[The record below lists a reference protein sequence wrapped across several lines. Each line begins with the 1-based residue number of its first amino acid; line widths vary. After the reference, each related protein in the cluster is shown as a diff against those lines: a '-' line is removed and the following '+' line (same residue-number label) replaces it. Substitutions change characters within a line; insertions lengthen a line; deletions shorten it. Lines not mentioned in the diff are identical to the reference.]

1 VCLQGAKELAKG
13 LRVHTSLTDLSLAE
27 NPLRTE
33 GLEHICQALAG
44 LFHVSVFSSIF
55 SHD

>member
-1 VCLQGAKELAKG
+1 
-13 LRVHTSLTDLSLAE
+13 VHTSLTDLSLAE

-44 LFHVSVFSSIF
+44 LFPCLCVFLYLLSRMITF
-55 SHD
+55 